1 MLNGFSFEGWIFLY
15 LKNSLFLSFMKKHL
29 LLVLVMLVNTIAM
42 AQNAASEKHLH
53 KAFEAIKNSDA
64 KAYKTLWPDQKTFSE
79 IMISSGHFDART
91 SGPIELYNE
100 SRYYKMMGKIL
111 EDFYDV
117 KNGEI
122 NWQDLYI
129 QEIKSNNNQTE
140 NSEGII
146 EYSGFIWVKS
156 NRNKAENYVLRYVDL
171 IQFKEQWYG
180 GLFKD
185 LKAFDGNFEDF
196 VTAEEPGDPIAAEE
210 ATVAV
215 EAAAAAVDSAASLVE
230 LPLLEQATFS
240 TTINGRKMMLNWKVN
255 GWKEDPSYNQTTY
268 QYQNNEEQS
277 FAEIVALENG
287 YVLLIEEDR
296 KNFFRIKN
304 TYGSL
309 SGFWFSTQVGKE
321 IPVTFANTEVKK

>member
-1 MLNGFSFEGWIFLY
+1 
-15 LKNSLFLSFMKKHL
+15 
-29 LLVLVMLVNTIAM
+29 M
-42 AQNAASEKHLH
+42 AQNAAPEKHLR

-64 KAYKTLWPDQKTFSE
+64 NAFKTLWPDQKTFSE
-79 IMISSGHFDART
+79 IRISSGDFDAR
-91 SGPIELYNE
+91 SSALIEVYNE

-111 EDFYDV
+111 EDFCDV

-129 QEIKSNNNQTE
+129 QEIKSDNNKAKNF
-140 NSEGII
+140 EGII

-156 NRNKAENYVLRYVDL
+156 NKNKEENYVLRYVDL

-185 LKAFDGNFEDF
+185 LQAFDGNFEDF
-196 VTAEEPGDPIAAEE
+196 VTAEEPGDPIAAEA

-215 EAAAAAVDSAASLVE
+215 EAAAAAADSAAALVE
-230 LPLLEQATFS
+230 LPLLEQTTFS

-255 GWKEDPSYNQTTY
+255 GWKEDPSYDQTTY

-277 FAEIVALENG
+277 FAEIVTLENG

-321 IPVTFANTEVKK
+321 IPVTFANTEAKK

>member
-1 MLNGFSFEGWIFLY
+1 
-15 LKNSLFLSFMKKHL
+15 MKKHL
-29 LLVLVMLVNTIAM
+29 LLVLVMLVNTLAM
-42 AQNAASEKHLH
+42 AQNAAAEKHLH
-53 KAFEAIKNSDA
+53 KAFEAIKNRDA
-64 KAYKTLWPDQKTFSE
+64 KAFKTLWPDQKTFSE
-79 IMISSGHFDART
+79 IIISSGDFDART
-91 SGPIELYNE
+91 SDLAEVYNE

-111 EDFYDV
+111 EDFCEV

-129 QEIKSNNNQTE
+129 QEIKSNNNNAE
-140 NSEGII
+140 NYEGIM

-156 NRNKAENYVLRYVDL
+156 NRNKEENYVLRYVDL

-196 VTAEEPGDPIAAEE
+196 VAAEEPGEPIAAEAAE
-210 ATVAV
+210 AATAASEAV
-215 EAAAAAVDSAASLVE
+215 EAAVDSAAAIVE
-230 LPLLEQATFS
+230 LPLLEQTTFS
-240 TTINGRKMMLNWKVN
+240 TTINGRKMILNWKVN
-255 GWKEDPSYNQTTY
+255 GWKEDPSYDQTTY
-268 QYQNNEEQS
+268 QYQNKEEQS

-287 YVLLIEEDR
+287 YVLFIEEDR

-321 IPVTFANTEVKK
+321 IPVTFASTEAKK

>member
-1 MLNGFSFEGWIFLY
+1 
-15 LKNSLFLSFMKKHL
+15 
-29 LLVLVMLVNTIAM
+29 MLVNTIAM

-53 KAFEAIKNSDA
+53 KAFEAIKNRDA
-64 KAYKTLWPDQKTFSE
+64 KTFKTLWPDQKTFSE
-79 IMISSGHFDART
+79 IIISSGDFDAST
-91 SGPIELYNE
+91 SDLVEVYNE

-111 EDFYDV
+111 EDFCEV

-129 QEIKSNNNQTE
+129 QEIKSDNNKAE

-156 NRNKAENYVLRYVDL
+156 NRNKEENYALRYVDL

-185 LKAFDGNFEDF
+185 LKAFDGKFEDF
-196 VTAEEPGDPIAAEE
+196 VAAEEPGDPIAAEAAIVALE
-210 ATVAV
+210 AT
-215 EAAAAAVDSAASLVE
+215 AAAADSAATLAE
-230 LPLLEQATFS
+230 LPLLEQTTFS
-240 TTINGRKMMLNWKVN
+240 TTINGRKMILNWKVN
-255 GWKEDPSYNQTTY
+255 GWKEDPVYDQTTY
-268 QYQNNEEQS
+268 QYQNKEEQS
-277 FAEIVALENG
+277 FAEIVTLENG
-287 YVLLIEEDR
+287 YLLFIEEDR

-321 IPVTFANTEVKK
+321 IPVTFASTEAKK

>member
-1 MLNGFSFEGWIFLY
+1 
-15 LKNSLFLSFMKKHL
+15 MKKYL

-42 AQNAASEKHLH
+42 AQNTAPEKHLH
-53 KAFEAIKNSDA
+53 KAFEAIKNRDA
-64 KAYKTLWPDQKTFSE
+64 KAFKTLWPDQQTFSE
-79 IMISSGHFDART
+79 ISISTGDFDART
-91 SGPIELYNE
+91 SDLVEVYNE

-111 EDFYDV
+111 EDFCEV

-129 QEIKSNNNQTE
+129 QEIKSDNNKAK

-156 NRNKAENYVLRYVDL
+156 NRDKAENYVLRYVDL

-180 GLFKD
+180 GLFRD

-196 VTAEEPGDPIAAEE
+196 VIAEEPGDPIAAEA
-210 ATVAV
+210 ATVATEAV
-215 EAAAAAVDSAASLVE
+215 EASADSAAALVE
-230 LPLLEQATFS
+230 LPLLEQTTFS
-240 TTINGRKMMLNWKVN
+240 TTINGRKMILNWKVN
-255 GWKEDPSYNQTTY
+255 GWKEDPVYDQTTY
-268 QYQNNEEQS
+268 QYQNKEEQS

-287 YVLLIEEDR
+287 YLLFIEQDR

-321 IPVTFANTEVKK
+321 IPVTFASTEAKK